1 MSDSAVLFLIQ
12 LLGYVGFLWL
22 GLYIL
27 SRGDSGKVAA
37 LTGITALLTACF
49 FLFSALTRR
58 IPDLDALRAVDRAG
72 WWSAVLPPALW
83 LHLSLRLNPGAVRLT
98 LRQPAIAMA
107 YGAAALITLLGL
119 STDLLRNYHDR
130 AATLDVPT
138 PAGPLYG
145 LYVAFLLGCAGF
157 ATLNLLRMTRHPHH
171 NAQGV
176 PGTRAQSPDG
186 AEATAAGGSLPSS
199 ADETRFL
206 AVGAIFFLL
215 GVAYISI
222 NILMRAYWSEI
233 PAYILIL
240 SGLTAV
246 AATVMIHSSL
256 LLGTDVRR
264 DALYS
269 MVGLATLLVPY
280 LLASWLLVGF
290 NDLRHVL
297 LTAIVATL
305 ITAPYTLRDRGR
317 AWLDAAFFT
326 PVVREER
333 EAARAYV
340 AALATP
346 PAGPHPDLSTVKQFD
361 DAVRRA
367 LTHLSDPTKLATSPL
382 LNLGVVGRAVADGA
396 TEDNRLNRAAALKEI
411 LLELLEG
418 LRPSDGPGGITGDPW
433 RYYNCLYYPYVRGI
447 GRRRAPTVLRQL
459 QERRQRD
466 GTPRTDLERVA
477 DWLLQVDEDTFYK
490 WQRRGSDTIAAA
502 LREREQAAGGVV
514 PAAGA
519 RPAVEFAAQV
529 AVAAAAL

>member
-58 IPDLDALRAVDRAG
+58 IPDLDALRAMDRAG
-72 WWSAVLPPALW
+72 WWAAVLPPVLW
-83 LHLSLRLNPGAVRLT
+83 LHLSLRLNPGAVRPT
-98 LRQPAIAMA
+98 LRRPAIALA
-107 YGAAALITLLGL
+107 YGTAALITLLGL
-119 STDLLRNYHDR
+119 ATDLFRNYHDR

-157 ATLNLLRMTRHPHH
+157 AALNLLRMLRHPY
-171 NAQGV
+171 AGA
-176 PGTRAQSPDG
+176 RAHSPSG
-186 AEATAAGGSLPSS
+186 AEATTAGGSLPSS
-199 ADETRFL
+199 ADETRFM
-206 AVGAIFFLL
+206 AVGSIFFLL

-222 NILMRAYWSEI
+222 NILMHAYWSEI

-269 MVGLATLLVPY
+269 VVGLATLLVPY

-340 AALATP
+340 AALAAP
-346 PAGPHPDLSTVKQFD
+346 PAGPHPELSTVKQFD

-382 LNLGVVGRAVADGA
+382 LNLGVMSKAVADGSV
-396 TEDNRLNRAAALKEI
+396 EDNRLNRAAALKEI

-418 LRPSDGPGGITGDPW
+418 LRPSDGPGGVTGDPW